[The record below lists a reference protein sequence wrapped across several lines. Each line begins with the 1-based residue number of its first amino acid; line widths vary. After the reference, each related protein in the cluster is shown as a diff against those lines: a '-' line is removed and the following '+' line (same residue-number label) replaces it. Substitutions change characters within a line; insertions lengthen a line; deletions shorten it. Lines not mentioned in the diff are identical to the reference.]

1 MRSDGVPSLSHGLAR
16 LALCVVLL
24 SGAGGAV
31 FASASF
37 SARPDSAANAAA
49 IGFPGGRYF
58 NVACGFSHRNNDDPI
73 VFPGA
78 PGRSHNHTYIGN
90 TTVDASSTPTSL
102 RDGPTTCDLAA
113 DSSTYWTPT
122 LYEAT
127 EPIPP
132 LAAILYYTRHTT
144 GPIVSM
150 PDGLKMIAGDV
161 NARRPQQKSVVSWS
175 CGGGAAKRFVIV
187 QQCSEESAL
196 VLNVRFP
203 NCWNGRAT
211 DSADH
216 KRHMTYSSAGTC
228 PASHPARLPTISLAL
243 IYPSTSRHAVLSS
256 GKFAAHADFMNGW
269 DDNVLSRLVAALND

>member
-1 MRSDGVPSLSHGLAR
+1 MAFHPRRTAWRVSLFVSSFYRERAGQSLLRRPSLHVPMRRRAR
-16 LALCVVLL
+16 LQ
-24 SGAGGAV
+24 SGSREAGTSTSLAG
-31 FASASF
+31 SAIETTTTRWSF
-37 SARPDSAANAAA
+37 RVRPAARTTIRSSATR
-49 IGFPGGRYF
+49 
-58 NVACGFSHRNNDDPI
+58 
-73 VFPGA
+73 
-78 PGRSHNHTYIGN
+78 T
-90 TTVDASSTPTSL
+90 STPATL
-102 RDGPTTCDLAA
+102 RGGQTTCDLEA

-122 LYEAT
+122 LYEAA
-127 EPIPP
+127 EPVPP

-243 IYPSTSRHAVLSS
+243 IYPSTSRHARLSS

>member
-1 MRSDGVPSLSHGLAR
+1 MQDAGIPSLSRGLAR
-16 LALCVVLL
+16 FALCVGLL
-24 SGAGGAV
+24 AGACGAV
-31 FASASF
+31 FASAAF
-37 SARPDSAANAAA
+37 SAGPDAAANVAA

-90 TTVDASSTPTSL
+90 TSVDASSTPATL
-102 RDGPTTCDLAA
+102 RGGQTTCDLEA
-113 DSSTYWTPT
+113 DASTYWTPT

-127 EPIPP
+127 DPVPP

-144 GPIVSM
+144 GSIVSL
-150 PDGLKMIAGDV
+150 PDGLKMVAGNP
-161 NARRPQQKSVVSWS
+161 NATRPQPKSIVSWS
-175 CGGGAAKRFVIV
+175 CGGGGAKRLVV
-187 QQCSEESAL
+187 LPQCSEESAL

-203 NCWNGRAT
+203 NCWNGKSV
-211 DSADH
+211 DSVDH
-216 KRHMTYSSAGTC
+216 KRHLSYSAAGAC
-228 PASHPARLPTISLAL
+228 PASHPVRLPTISLAL
-243 IYPSTSRHAVLSS
+243 IYPSTSRHARLSS